1 MSYQAC
7 KEYLAAIVD
16 GYKKASK
23 SEKTRILDEASRIT
37 GLTRK
42 HLVRTMKESKA
53 NLLKRKASGRPK
65 KFPRSLLIP
74 HVQFLWIQMER
85 ASAKR
90 MRANYADWL
99 PLYKAEGFGQDIRL
113 MLELMSASTLDRMLR
128 DIRGS
133 EKVTKGL
140 SLTRC
145 PARYMKN
152 KVPIN
157 TLDAKIDRPGYFQA
171 DTVGHCGDSAA
182 GPFISSVTL
191 TDIYSQW
198 TVNMAMPS
206 KHGHEVRKCFTKL
219 EADLAF
225 TILGINTDS
234 GSEFLN
240 TPVLNFTKN
249 ADGKSRFIF
258 TRSRPYQKNDNCF
271 VEQKNY
277 THVRELFGY
286 ERFED
291 PKLVELMNEI
301 YRDYWNPLQNFF
313 LSTFKLKEKTRVGAK
328 IVKKY
333 GPCMTPYD
341 RLMQSPQLTPEQKQ
355 KLSNQKKQLNP
366 FHLKA
371 ELERKLEN
379 FFSELRK
386 TKTRNAA

>member
-1 MSYQAC
+1 MSYQAY

-23 SEKTRILDEASRIT
+23 SEKTRILSEANRIT
-37 GLTRK
+37 GLSRK
-42 HLVRTMKESKA
+42 HLIRTLKYSKE
-53 NLLKRKASGRPK
+53 NLLRRKASGRPK
-65 KFPRSLLIP
+65 KFPRSVLIP
-74 HVQFLWIQMER
+74 HIHYLWIQMER

-90 MRANYADWL
+90 MRANYSDWL
-99 PLYKAEGFGQDIRL
+99 PLYEAAGFTQEVRL
-113 MLELMSASTLDRMLR
+113 MLELMSASTLERILH
-128 DIRGS
+128 DIRGL
-133 EKVTKGL
+133 EKVTKGM
-140 SLTRC
+140 SLTRS

-157 TLDAKIDRPGYFQA
+157 TLDAKIDRPGFFQA
-171 DTVGHCGDSAA
+171 DTVAHCGNSAA

-198 TVNMAMPS
+198 TVNRAIPS
-206 KHGHEVRKCFTKL
+206 KHGHEVRKCFTEL
-219 EADLAF
+219 EAGLQF
-225 TILGINTDS
+225 TVLGINTDS

-240 TPVLNFTKN
+240 TPVLNYTKN
-249 ADGKSRFIF
+249 KDGKDRFIF
-258 TRSRPYQKNDNCF
+258 TRSRPYKKNDNCF

-291 PKLVELMNEI
+291 PRLVVMMNEI

-313 LSTFKLKEKTRVGAK
+313 LSTFKLKEKTRVGARV
-328 IVKKY
+328 VKKY

-341 RLMQSPQLTPEQKQ
+341 RLIQSQHLSQDQKE
-355 KLSNQKKQLNP
+355 KLSAQKKELNP

-371 ELERKLEN
+371 ELELKLEI
-379 FFSELRK
+379 FFNELRK
-386 TKTRNAA
+386 SKTREAA

>member
-7 KEYLAAIVD
+7 KEYLAVIVD
-16 GYKKASK
+16 GYKKVSK
-23 SEKTRILDEASRIT
+23 AEKTRILDEASRIT
-37 GLTRK
+37 GLSRK
-42 HLVRTMKESKA
+42 HLIRMLKESKET
-53 NLLKRKASGRPK
+53 LLRRKASGRPK

-74 HVQFLWIQMER
+74 HVQYLWGQMER

-90 MRANYADWL
+90 MRANYSDWL
-99 PLYKAEGFGQDIRL
+99 PLYRADGFTQELRL
-113 MLELMSASTLDRMLR
+113 MLELMSASTLERILR

-133 EKVTKGL
+133 EKVSKGL
-140 SLTRC
+140 SLTRS

-157 TLDAKIDRPGYFQA
+157 TLDAKIDRPGFFQA
-171 DTVGHCGDSAA
+171 DTVGHCGNSAA

-198 TVNMAMPS
+198 TVNRAMPS
-206 KHGHEVRKCFTKL
+206 KHGHEVRRCFTEL
-219 EADLAF
+219 EAEIVF

-249 ADGKSRFIF
+249 KDGKDRFIF
-258 TRSRPYQKNDNCF
+258 TRSRPYKKNDNCF
-271 VEQKNY
+271 VEQKNF

-291 PKLVELMNEI
+291 PKLVAMMNEI
-301 YRDYWNPLQNFF
+301 YRDCWNPLQNFF

-328 IVKKY
+328 IIKKY
-333 GPCMTPYD
+333 GPCETPYE
-341 RLMQSPQLTPEQKQ
+341 RLMKSLHLTPEQREN
-355 KLSNQKKQLNP
+355 LSTQKKQLNP
-366 FHLKA
+366 FVLKA
-371 ELERKLEN
+371 ELELKLQL
-379 FFSELRK
+379 FFDEVRK
-386 TKTRNAA
+386 TKTREDA